1 MNADLTTGSLLL
13 ASAVALAAGLV
24 SFASPCVLPLVPGFL
39 GYVTGLSDESLERRS
54 RGRLVVGALLFVA
67 GFTVVFLIAAAA
79 LSAIGVA
86 FREHQSAL
94 LRIGGVVVI
103 VMGLLFLG
111 VGKSYAA
118 QLGWRPRAGLLGAPL
133 LGAAFAVGWSPCWGP
148 TLGAIQAMA
157 APISA
162 EAGSIGRG
170 LILGAVYSIG
180 LGLPFI
186 LGAIVLLTT
195 FIVPGESSKVKITSM
210 VIIGLVSFGW
220 PVFARMMRAAVI
232 SARSQDYVI
241 AARALGASN
250 ARIIW
255 RHLLPNC
262 LAPLLVLSTV
272 AATAGLAGAARSASA
287 ATSSPR
293 RRCPS
298 SASDCSIR

>member
-1 MNADLTTGSLLL
+1 MNADLATGSLLL

-54 RGRLVVGALLFVA
+54 RGRLVVGALLFVL

-79 LSAIGVA
+79 LSAVGVA

-94 LRIGGVVVI
+94 LRIGGAVVI

-111 VGKSYAA
+111 AGKSYAA

-133 LGAAFAVGWSPCWGP
+133 LGAAFAIGWSPCWGP

-170 LILGAVYSIG
+170 LALAAVYSIG

-186 LGAIVLLTT
+186 LMAALW
-195 FIVPGESSKVKITSM
+195 E
-210 VIIGLVSFGW
+210 
-220 PVFARMMRAAVI
+220 RAG
-232 SARSQDYVI
+232 R
-241 AARALGASN
+241 
-250 ARIIW
+250 
-255 RHLLPNC
+255 
-262 LAPLLVLSTV
+262 
-272 AATAGLAGAARSASA
+272 ASA
-287 ATSSPR
+287 WLRRHRRPIQAFGGLMLIAVGLLMVTGLWENVITWLQTNLIATFQV
-293 RRCPS
+293 
-298 SASDCSIR
+298 AL

>member
-170 LILGAVYSIG
+170 LILGALYSIG

-186 LGAIVLLTT
+186 LMAALWERAGGASVWLRRHRRPIQAFGGLMLIAVGLLMVTGLWENVIVWLQTN
-195 FIVPGESSKVKITSM
+195 
-210 VIIGLVSFGW
+210 
-220 PVFARMMRAAVI
+220 
-232 SARSQDYVI
+232 VI
-241 AARALGASN
+241 ATFQV
-250 ARIIW
+250 
-255 RHLLPNC
+255 
-262 LAPLLVLSTV
+262 VL
-272 AATAGLAGAARSASA
+272 
-287 ATSSPR
+287 
-293 RRCPS
+293 
-298 SASDCSIR
+298 

>member
-1 MNADLTTGSLLL
+1 VNADLATGSLLL
-13 ASAVALAAGLV
+13 ASVVALAAGLV

-54 RGRLVVGALLFVA
+54 RGRLVVGALLFVL

-79 LSAIGVA
+79 LSAVGVA

-94 LRIGGVVVI
+94 LRIGGAVVI

-111 VGKSYAA
+111 AGKSYAA

-170 LILGAVYSIG
+170 LTLGAVYSIG

-186 LGAIVLLTT
+186 LMAALW
-195 FIVPGESSKVKITSM
+195 E
-210 VIIGLVSFGW
+210 
-220 PVFARMMRAAVI
+220 RAG
-232 SARSQDYVI
+232 R
-241 AARALGASN
+241 
-250 ARIIW
+250 
-255 RHLLPNC
+255 
-262 LAPLLVLSTV
+262 
-272 AATAGLAGAARSASA
+272 ASA
-287 ATSSPR
+287 WLRRHRRPIQAFGGLMLIAVGLLMVTGLWENVITWLQTNLIATFQV
-293 RRCPS
+293 
-298 SASDCSIR
+298 AL

>member
-1 MNADLTTGSLLL
+1 MNADLATGSLLL

-54 RGRLVVGALLFVA
+54 RGRLVVGALLFVL

-79 LSAIGVA
+79 LSAVGVA

-94 LRIGGVVVI
+94 LRIGGAVVI

-111 VGKSYAA
+111 AGKSYAA

-133 LGAAFAVGWSPCWGP
+133 LGAAFAIGWSPCWGP

-170 LILGAVYSIG
+170 LALAAVYSIG

-186 LGAIVLLTT
+186 LMAALWERAGRASAWLRRHRRPIQAFGGLMLIAVGLL
-195 FIVPGESSKVKITSM
+195 M
-210 VIIGLVSFGW
+210 VTGLW
-220 PVFARMMRAAVI
+220 ENVI
-232 SARSQDYVI
+232 SWLQTNLI
-241 AARALGASN
+241 ATFQVAL
-250 ARIIW
+250 
-255 RHLLPNC
+255 
-262 LAPLLVLSTV
+262 
-272 AATAGLAGAARSASA
+272 
-287 ATSSPR
+287 
-293 RRCPS
+293 
-298 SASDCSIR
+298 

>member
-1 MNADLTTGSLLL
+1 MNADLATGSFLL
-13 ASAVALAAGLV
+13 AAAVALAAGLV

-86 FREHQSAL
+86 FREHQSVL
-94 LRIGGVVVI
+94 LRIGGAVVI

-186 LGAIVLLTT
+186 LMAALW
-195 FIVPGESSKVKITSM
+195 E
-210 VIIGLVSFGW
+210 
-220 PVFARMMRAAVI
+220 RAG
-232 SARSQDYVI
+232 R
-241 AARALGASN
+241 
-250 ARIIW
+250 
-255 RHLLPNC
+255 
-262 LAPLLVLSTV
+262 
-272 AATAGLAGAARSASA
+272 ASA
-287 ATSSPR
+287 WLRRHRRPIQAFGGLMLIVVGLLMVTGLWENVITWLQINLIATFQVVL
-293 RRCPS
+293 
-298 SASDCSIR
+298 

>member
-1 MNADLTTGSLLL
+1 MNADLATGSLLL
-13 ASAVALAAGLV
+13 ASVVALAAGLV

-54 RGRLVVGALLFVA
+54 RGRLVVGALLFVL

-79 LSAIGVA
+79 LSAVGVA

-94 LRIGGVVVI
+94 LRIGGAVVI

-111 VGKSYAA
+111 AGKSYAA

-170 LILGAVYSIG
+170 LTLGAVYSIG

-186 LGAIVLLTT
+186 LMAALW
-195 FIVPGESSKVKITSM
+195 E
-210 VIIGLVSFGW
+210 
-220 PVFARMMRAAVI
+220 RAG
-232 SARSQDYVI
+232 R
-241 AARALGASN
+241 
-250 ARIIW
+250 
-255 RHLLPNC
+255 
-262 LAPLLVLSTV
+262 
-272 AATAGLAGAARSASA
+272 ASA
-287 ATSSPR
+287 WLRRHRRPIQAFGGLMLIAVGLLMVTGLWENVITWLQTNLIATFQV
-293 RRCPS
+293 
-298 SASDCSIR
+298 AL

>member
-1 MNADLTTGSLLL
+1 MNADLATGSLLL
-13 ASAVALAAGLV
+13 AAAVALAAGLV

-39 GYVTGLSDESLERRS
+39 GYVTGLSDEALERRS
-54 RGRLVVGALLFVA
+54 RGRLVVGALLFVT

-79 LSAIGVA
+79 LSAVGVA
-86 FREHQSAL
+86 FREHQGAL
-94 LRIGGVVVI
+94 LRIGGAVVI

-170 LILGAVYSIG
+170 LTLGAVYSIG

-186 LGAIVLLTT
+186 LMAALWERAERASMWLRRHRRPIQAFGGLMLIAVGLLMVTGLWESVIVWLQTNLIAT
-195 FIVPGESSKVKITSM
+195 FQV
-210 VIIGLVSFGW
+210 
-220 PVFARMMRAAVI
+220 
-232 SARSQDYVI
+232 
-241 AARALGASN
+241 
-250 ARIIW
+250 
-255 RHLLPNC
+255 
-262 LAPLLVLSTV
+262 VL
-272 AATAGLAGAARSASA
+272 
-287 ATSSPR
+287 
-293 RRCPS
+293 
-298 SASDCSIR
+298 